1 MEDTTMSE
9 QEKVFA
15 ISGNMV
21 NIKNQTAVWL
31 LIHILLLMF
40 GWFMGHNQDIKVELT
55 DICHKV

>member
-1 MEDTTMSE
+1 MSE

-40 GWFMGHNQDIKVELT
+40 GWFMGHKQDIKVELT